1 MRDFAQDTGL
11 DRVVIAGAAAL
22 GGAAASMIPG
32 VGEAMDAIVLAD
44 PSSSDLERSLAGASM
59 GLDESLSGVS
69 PNAAAL
75 IFAGRVLKRVECPKP
90 GSTTVYRAVDEAG
103 NTNYVGITDDFAR
116 RSEEQARKGLRIRE
130 MDGLKGIDRADARA
144 VEQVLIERYGIFKNR
159 SGQVVNEGGTLLN
172 KMNSISPSNSIY
184 KDAIDRGHMI
194 LRYTGN

>member
-1 MRDFAQDTGL
+1 MRDFARDTGL

-103 NTNYVGITDDFAR
+103 NTNYVGITDDLSRRAR
-116 RSEEQARKGLRIRE
+116 EHPFDIKALPGLQDIS
-130 MDGLKGIDRADARA
+130 RADARA

-172 KMNSISPSNSIY
+172 KMNSISPSNPIY
-184 KDAIDRGHMI
+184 
-194 LRYTGN
+194 